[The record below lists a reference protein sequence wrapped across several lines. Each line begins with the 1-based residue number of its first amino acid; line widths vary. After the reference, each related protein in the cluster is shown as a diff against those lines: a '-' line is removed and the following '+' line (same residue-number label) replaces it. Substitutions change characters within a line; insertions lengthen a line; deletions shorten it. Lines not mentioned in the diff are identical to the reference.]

1 LGTKY
6 VLINKTSGENQQKL
20 DETVTQLE
28 STSLIS
34 LTTTAAHNNEIS
46 IGKVIL
52 YYRFMFG

>member
-1 LGTKY
+1 MGTKY

-46 IGKVIL
+46 IGKVIFIL
-52 YYRFMFG
+52 